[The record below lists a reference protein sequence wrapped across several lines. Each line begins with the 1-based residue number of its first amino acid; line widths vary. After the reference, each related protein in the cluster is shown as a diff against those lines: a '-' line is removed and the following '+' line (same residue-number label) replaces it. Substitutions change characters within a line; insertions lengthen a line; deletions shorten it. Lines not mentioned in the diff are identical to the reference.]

1 MKQNEKKIFSC
12 VKDYQMN
19 NEWCYVFFP
28 IVLISNVY
36 TIYNIVNYLML
47 YYGIL
52 SIFCLSNSH
61 PEFLF
66 HKIFIIDH
74 VI

>member
-1 MKQNEKKIFSC
+1 MKKKIFSC